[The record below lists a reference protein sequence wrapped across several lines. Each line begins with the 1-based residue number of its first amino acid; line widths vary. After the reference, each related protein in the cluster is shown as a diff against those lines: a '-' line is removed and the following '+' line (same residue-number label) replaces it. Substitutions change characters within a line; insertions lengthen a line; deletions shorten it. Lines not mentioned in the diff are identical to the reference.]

1 MAGLCPIGSATG
13 SMKRGDGAVQKANGC
28 CGRIEQPIS
37 KVRWNERSSPWFGKC
52 LEMLGIVNI
61 GRSLL
66 FLLSALSLAGQPPV
80 PPRVPVP
87 PPPVPGGPP
96 PPGGRQGVRQRL
108 TEARPAAEPS
118 RKILALAKAYLE
130 KSESLEGGSPFA
142 STRVLIAADALIRAA
157 EHQQHLQQK
166 DGPPPPV
173 GSEIMRHVE
182 RVYFRLQQADY
193 FVKQSADPN
202 APAIADF
209 ARQYYQAALRAAD
222 NGDLRTADESAK
234 STDELMRALENLAL
248 STAVPPK
255 QGPES
260 RKP

>member
-28 CGRIEQPIS
+28 CGRIEQRIAR
-37 KVRWNERSSPWFGKC
+37 VQWNERSPPRFGKC
-52 LEMLGIVNI
+52 IEMLGIVNI

-66 FLLSALSLAGQPPV
+66 FLSSALSLAGQPPV

-87 PPPVPGGPP
+87 PPPLPGGPP

-108 TEARPAAEPS
+108 TEAKPAGEPS
-118 RKILALAKAYLE
+118 RKILGLARAYLE
-130 KSESLEGGSPFA
+130 KSESLESGSPFA
-142 STRVLIAADALIRAA
+142 ASRVLVAADALIRAA

-166 DGPPPPV
+166 GGPPPV

-202 APAIADF
+202 APSIADF
-209 ARQYYQAALRAAD
+209 AREYYQGALRATD
-222 NGDLRTADESAK
+222 KGDLRTADECAK

-248 STAVPPK
+248 STALPPK
-255 QGPES
+255 QGPEPG
-260 RKP
+260 KL